1 MNRHARGAILIV
13 RLAFGCAVRKPPL
26 EAYRLVKRNS
36 GQVLIPPG
44 VTSPDVP
51 QRTFPV
57 DVAARRSHCPA
68 ASGVIGLQ
76 IRKKRILVTV
86 RREVLVQQPAGWL
99 SKWTAEFES
108 KGY

>member
-1 MNRHARGAILIV
+1 MNRYAPEAIIIAL
-13 RLAFGCAVRKPPL
+13 LASGCAVRKPPL
-26 EAYRLVKRNS
+26 QTYRLVKGNS

-68 ASGVIGLQ
+68 ASGVIGL
-76 IRKKRILVTV
+76 
-86 RREVLVQQPAGWL
+86 
-99 SKWTAEFES
+99 
-108 KGY
+108 